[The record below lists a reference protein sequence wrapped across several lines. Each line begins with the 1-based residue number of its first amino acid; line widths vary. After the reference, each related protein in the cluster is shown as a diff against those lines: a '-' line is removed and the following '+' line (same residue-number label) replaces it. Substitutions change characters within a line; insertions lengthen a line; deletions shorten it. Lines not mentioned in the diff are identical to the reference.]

1 MPGAIKEGFP
11 VEVIFGLNL
20 KKKEGFK
27 QREKQPNVN

>member
-11 VEVIFGLNL
+11 VGVIFGLSL
-20 KKKEGFK
+20 KKKEDFE